1 MGNRLTRLYT
11 RRGDKGTTG
20 LANGNR
26 VAKTHPRIEAL
37 GEVDELNSLIG
48 LLLAD
53 LPEGDALQPA
63 LLKIQNEL
71 FDLGGELAV
80 ADPHYTVIDAAVLE
94 ALEEQLDLLNETL
107 PPLKEFIL
115 PGGNRP
121 AAEAHLA
128 RSVCRRAERRMV
140 ELAASE
146 TVNPL
151 SIAYLNR
158 LSDLLF
164 VYARLLARR
173 NDGSEVLWQPRGR
186 QTQST
191 SKSTTTDEDPTA
203 QP

>member
-1 MGNRLTRLYT
+1 MSNRLTRLYT
-11 RRGDKGTTG
+11 RKGDRGSTG
-20 LANGNR
+20 LANGTR

-37 GEVDELNSLIG
+37 GDVDELNSLIG
-48 LLLAD
+48 LLAAGLSA
-53 LPEGDALQPA
+53 GDPLQPE
-63 LLKIQNEL
+63 LSKIQNEL

-80 ADPHYTVIDAAVLE
+80 ADPQYQVINAVRLE
-94 ALEEQLDLLNETL
+94 ALEEELDLRNETL

-115 PGGNRP
+115 PGGNRS

-146 TVNPL
+146 TVNAL
-151 SIAYLNR
+151 AIAYLNR

-173 NDGSEVLWQPRGR
+173 DNGSEVYWRPTQPESVNE
-186 QTQST
+186 QE
-191 SKSTTTDEDPTA
+191 KSRNEDHSADT
-203 QP
+203 

>member
-1 MGNRLTRLYT
+1 MSNRLTRLYT
-11 RRGDKGTTG
+11 RKGDRGSTG
-20 LANGNR
+20 LANGTR

-37 GEVDELNSLIG
+37 GDVDELNSLIG
-48 LLLAD
+48 LLAAGLSA
-53 LPEGDALQPA
+53 GDPLQPE
-63 LLKIQNEL
+63 LSKIQNEL

-80 ADPHYTVIDAAVLE
+80 ADPQYQVINAVRLE
-94 ALEEQLDLLNETL
+94 ALEEELDLRNETL

-115 PGGNRP
+115 PGGNRS

-146 TVNPL
+146 TVNAL
-151 SIAYLNR
+151 AIAYLNR

-173 NDGSEVLWQPRGR
+173 DNGTEVYWRPTQPESVNDQE
-186 QTQST
+186 
-191 SKSTTTDEDPTA
+191 KSRNEDHSADT
-203 QP
+203 

>member
-11 RRGDKGTTG
+11 RKGDKGTTG

-53 LPEGDALQPA
+53 LSDGDELQPA

-80 ADPHYTVIDAAVLE
+80 ADSHYTVINASVVE
-94 ALEEQLDLLNETL
+94 ELEEQLDLLNETL

-115 PGGNRP
+115 PGGCRP

-128 RSVCRRAERRMV
+128 RSVCRRAERRLV
-140 ELAASE
+140 ELAATE

-151 SIAYLNR
+151 SVAYLNR

-173 NDGSEVLWQPRGR
+173 NNGSEVLWQPRGSH
-186 QTQST
+186 TQST
-191 SKSTTTDEDPTA
+191 SESTTTDEDPTA
-203 QP
+203 DP

>member
-1 MGNRLTRLYT
+1 MSNRLTRLYT
-11 RRGDKGTTG
+11 RKGDRGSTG
-20 LANGNR
+20 LANGTR

-37 GEVDELNSLIG
+37 GDVDELNSLIG
-48 LLLAD
+48 LLAAGLSA
-53 LPEGDALQPA
+53 GDPLQPE
-63 LLKIQNEL
+63 LSKIQNEL

-80 ADPHYTVIDAAVLE
+80 ADPQYQVINAVRLE
-94 ALEEQLDLLNETL
+94 ALEEELDLRNETL

-115 PGGNRP
+115 PGGNRS

-146 TVNPL
+146 TVNAL
-151 SIAYLNR
+151 AIAYLNR

-173 NDGSEVLWQPRGR
+173 DNGSEVYWRPTQPESVND
-186 QTQST
+186 QE
-191 SKSTTTDEDPTA
+191 KSRNEDHSADT
-203 QP
+203 

>member
-1 MGNRLTRLYT
+1 MSNRLPRLYT
-11 RRGDKGTTG
+11 RKGDRGSTG
-20 LANGNR
+20 LANGTR

-37 GEVDELNSLIG
+37 GDVDELNSLIG
-48 LLLAD
+48 LLAAGLSA
-53 LPEGDALQPA
+53 GDPLQPE
-63 LLKIQNEL
+63 LSKIQNEL

-80 ADPHYTVIDAAVLE
+80 ADPQYQVINAVRLE
-94 ALEEQLDLLNETL
+94 ALEEELDLRNETL

-115 PGGNRP
+115 PGGNRS

-146 TVNPL
+146 TVNAL
-151 SIAYLNR
+151 AIAYLNR

-173 NDGSEVLWQPRGR
+173 DNGSEVYWRPTQPESVND
-186 QTQST
+186 QE
-191 SKSTTTDEDPTA
+191 KSRNEDHSADT
-203 QP
+203 

>member
-1 MGNRLTRLYT
+1 MANRLTRLYT

-37 GEVDELNSLIG
+37 GDVDELNSLMG
-48 LLLAD
+48 LLAAELSASD
-53 LPEGDALQPA
+53 SLQPD
-63 LLKIQNEL
+63 LMQIQNDL

-80 ADPHYTVIDAAVLE
+80 ADAQYTAIDAECLE
-94 ALEEQLDLLNETL
+94 AIEEKVDHLNETL

-115 PGGNRP
+115 PGGNRG
-121 AAEAHLA
+121 AAQAHLA

-140 ELAASE
+140 ELAATD

-151 SIAYLNR
+151 AIAYLNR

-164 VYARLLARR
+164 VYARILARR
-173 NDGSEVLWQPRGR
+173 NDGNEVLWHPRHAR
-186 QTQST
+186 TKDNSE
-191 SKSTTTDEDPTA
+191 TDSDEV
-203 QP
+203 